1 MRKIVLLLAI
11 IVFLLGVLSYF
22 YYDNAVSAS
31 HFSNGNISFD
41 YPQSFT
47 LDKNP
52 VASEN
57 SKGYFV
63 CALSSPSHKSAII
76 VYEIPR
82 NTTKNITTNGSD
94 NSSTNNTLFTLAAYG
109 NNSSNNTTA
118 NTTRTIEVNMDNLQV
133 YLDLVS
139 LRTGNPIREF
149 KNNYTYY
156 VSGNLKSPLVSY
168 NKSSR
173 TGNLTIVFIN
183 ETAIVKDDFS
193 NFYVVELLNGD
204 TSDDAAKAYTMIVN
218 TLRIIGS

>member
-1 MRKIVLLLAI
+1 MRKIVLLLGI
-11 IVFLLGVLSYF
+11 IFFILGGLAYF
-22 YYDNAVSAS
+22 YYDNTVSAS

-41 YPQSFT
+41 YPQSFS

-63 CALSSPSHKSAII
+63 CAFSSPSHKSAII

-82 NTTKNITTNGSD
+82 NTTKNITTNDSD
-94 NSSTNNTLFTLAAYG
+94 NSSTNNTIFTLAAYG
-109 NNSSNNTTA
+109 NNSSNNTTVIT
-118 NTTRTIEVNMDNLQV
+118 NRTIEVNVDNLQV

-139 LRTGNPIREF
+139 IRTGNPLKVF

-168 NKSSR
+168 NNSSR
-173 TGNLTIVFIN
+173 TGNLTIVFVN
-183 ETAIVKDDFS
+183 ETAIVKDGFS
-193 NFYVVELLNGD
+193 NFYVVELLNSD
-204 TSDDAAKAYTMIVN
+204 TSDDAGKAYNMIVN

>member
-1 MRKIVLLLAI
+1 MRKILLLLAI
-11 IVFLLGVLSYF
+11 VVFILGGLAYY
-22 YYDNAVSAS
+22 YYDNAISAS

-57 SKGYFV
+57 SNGYFV
-63 CALSSPSHKSAII
+63 AAFNSPSHKSAII
-76 VYEIPR
+76 IYEIPR
-82 NTTKNITTNGSD
+82 KTIKNVTTNQSD
-94 NSSTNNTLFTLAAYG
+94 NVSTNNTIFTLAAYDD
-109 NNSSNNTTA
+109 NSTNNTTV
-118 NTTRTIEVNMDNLQV
+118 NTTKTIEVNVDNLQV

-139 LRTGNPIREF
+139 IRSGNPLQVF

-156 VSGNLKSPLVSY
+156 VSGNLKTPLVSY
-168 NKSSR
+168 NNSSR
-173 TGNLTIVFIN
+173 TGKLTIVFVN
-183 ETAIVKDDFS
+183 ETAIVKDSFS

-204 TSDDAAKAYTMIVN
+204 TSDDAGKAYNQIVN